1 MKGTPLPFGH
11 ELGGNSDSASDSEL
25 SDGSMTEVTVEAV
38 SPLTEDDDEEEGEMG
53 MEERPPDLSERRN
66 SLMFHSV

>member
-11 ELGGNSDSASDSEL
+11 ALGGGSDDSDSDL

-38 SPLTEDDDEEEGEMG
+38 SPLSDDEVDPADNLLKNQGKRTQLPMH
-53 MEERPPDLSERRN
+53 
-66 SLMFHSV
+66 LMFAV